1 MQKHRTAQRKKYLFI
16 ERDMYFLRL
25 SGKAATPSDF
35 LYHSFN
41 KTHNTRKRWKYIAMH
56 AIKLIHSIKPITHNK
71 SHQLIKHITHQNE
84 KYMAAAEAEGYSS
97 SSRRLPV
104 SSFSVSS
111 SEEMNHPHQNPINKI
126 IRNLMNP
133 TRTYGNKRISL
144 LTRPS
149 DHRNVHLQ
157 MDECWY
163 SLPHH
168 TTNTQEATTD
178 NHTAQRPTDKHTKHS
193 HS

>member
-111 SEEMNHPHQNPINKI
+111 SEEMNHPHQNPINMKFNESNENV
-126 IRNLMNP
+126 RKQTNLITHP
-133 TRTYGNKRISL
+133 A
-144 LTRPS
+144 
-149 DHRNVHLQ
+149 V
-157 MDECWY
+157 
-163 SLPHH
+163 
-168 TTNTQEATTD
+168 
-178 NHTAQRPTDKHTKHS
+178 
-193 HS
+193 

>member
-1 MQKHRTAQRKKYLFI
+1 
-16 ERDMYFLRL
+16 
-25 SGKAATPSDF
+25 
-35 LYHSFN
+35 
-41 KTHNTRKRWKYIAMH
+41 
-56 AIKLIHSIKPITHNK
+56 
-71 SHQLIKHITHQNE
+71 
-84 KYMAAAEAEGYSS
+84 MAAAEAEGYSS

-111 SEEMNHPHQNPINKI
+111 SEEMNHPHQNPINNI

-178 NHTAQRPTDKHTKHS
+178 NHTAQRPTDITTQHRDPHKTHETFTFIITQNKKRPGALHTTSLPLHCGRGREQK
-193 HS
+193 